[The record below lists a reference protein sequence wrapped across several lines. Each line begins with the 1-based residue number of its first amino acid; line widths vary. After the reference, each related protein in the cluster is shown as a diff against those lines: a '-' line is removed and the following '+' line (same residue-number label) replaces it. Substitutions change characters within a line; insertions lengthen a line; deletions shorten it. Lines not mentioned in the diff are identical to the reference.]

1 MPNNNHIDVSR
12 YVAFGDSITA
22 GYADGALY
30 FEGQKNSYANILAQ
44 QFKLIGG
51 GDFRQALMD
60 EHSVGV
66 DQMGHSRLILKANH
80 KHANDFILC
89 YQTSKGDTE
98 ALSHN
103 VYTKQGPFNNL
114 GVPGAKLITSVIPGY
129 GNSEHGPGN
138 YNPFFTR
145 LASNPTKASML
156 SDALQN
162 NPTFFSFFIGNNDCL
177 AYALSGG
184 TTDAISPYDG
194 YVGKG
199 FEQSITYLVNALTEK
214 NVKGVIAN
222 LPDINHIPYFNA
234 IPYNGLVL
242 DINAAT
248 LLNKKYHDLDTRF
261 HEGSNPFLIKD
272 PTANASGIRL
282 LEKGELVLLDV
293 LLEEDSASYLQAN
306 RPIPRKY
313 ILNLADVS
321 KIHTAINQYN
331 QIIKSIAQEKKLAF
345 VDIHSLIKIAKPD
358 RFYNSTSHNL
368 DYKKRGIFS
377 LDGLHPNFF
386 GQAIITNQF
395 IKAINLTYQS
405 NIPSVNILRYK
416 GIQFP
421 E

>member
-1 MPNNNHIDVSR
+1 MSDKNHIDVSR

-30 FEGQKNSYANILAQ
+30 FEGQKNSYAGILAQ
-44 QFKLIGG
+44 QFTLIGG
-51 GDFRQALMD
+51 GDYRQALM
-60 EHSVGV
+60 EENSVGV
-66 DQMGHSRLILKANH
+66 DQMGHSRLILKKNP
-80 KHANDFILC
+80 KQLNDFILS
-89 YQTSKGDTE
+89 YQTARGDVE

-103 VYTKQGPFNNL
+103 VYKKQGPFNSM

-129 GNSEHGPGN
+129 GNSEHGAGN

-145 LASNPTKASML
+145 LASDPAKASMV

-162 NPTFFSFFIGNNDCL
+162 NPTFFSLFIGNNDCL

-184 TTDAISPYDG
+184 TTDAISPLNG
-194 YVGKG
+194 PVGKG
-199 FEQSITYLVNALTEK
+199 FEQSIKYLVNALTEK
-214 NVKGVIAN
+214 NAKGVIAN
-222 LPDINHIPYFNA
+222 LPDIHHIPYFNA

-242 DINAAT
+242 DTDAAT
-248 LLNKKYHDLDTRF
+248 LLNKKYCNIDVRF
-261 HEGSNPFLIKD
+261 YEGSNPFLIED

-293 LLEEDSASYLQAN
+293 LLEEDNFSYLQAK

-313 ILNLADVS
+313 ILNLVDVL
-321 KIHTAINQYN
+321 KIHTAINKYN
-331 QIIKSIAQEKKLAF
+331 QVIKSIAQEKKLAF

-358 RFYNSTSHNL
+358 RFYNSTSLNL
-368 DYKKRGIFS
+368 DYEKRGIFS

-386 GQAIITNQF
+386 GQAIIANQF

-405 NIPSVNILRYK
+405 NIPFVNILRYK